1 MILSKIVAAGLSAA
15 ALLAAGSVGHA
26 ATPDARFDYRVGPP
40 PSNPHDVFRPVI
52 KTPKAG
58 ASAQAAQAAQ
68 DCPCPMMSRSSE
80 QAPKG

>member
-1 MILSKIVAAGLSAA
+1 MILSKIVAAGLSAVA
-15 ALLAAGSVGHA
+15 ILAASSVSQA

-40 PSNPHDVFRPVI
+40 ASNPHDVFRPVI

-58 ASAQAAQAAQ
+58 VSVQTAQ
-68 DCPCPMMSRSSE
+68 DCPCPMMSRSPV

>member
-1 MILSKIVAAGLSAA
+1 MILSKIVAAGLSAVA
-15 ALLAAGSVGHA
+15 ILAASSVSQA

-40 PSNPHDVFRPVI
+40 APNPHDVFRPVI

-58 ASAQAAQAAQ
+58 VSAHAVDA
-68 DCPCPMMSRSSE
+68 CPCPMINRSPE

>member
-1 MILSKIVAAGLSAA
+1 MMLSQILVAGLSAA

-52 KTPKAG
+52 KPPKAG
-58 ASAQAAQAAQ
+58 GSAQAGQ
-68 DCPCPMMSRSSE
+68 DCPCPMMSLCSE

>member
-58 ASAQAAQAAQ
+58 GSAQAGQ

>member
-15 ALLAAGSVGHA
+15 ALLAAGSLGHA

-52 KTPKAG
+52 KTPKADV
-58 ASAQAAQAAQ
+58 STQADQ
-68 DCPCPMMSRSSE
+68 DCPCPTMNRSSE
-80 QAPKG
+80 QAPTG